1 MHIVAITQWGKIS
14 VGQTSDYQ
22 VFAFPDLDT
31 INRPIAE
38 TKDLAL
44 ALQEVA
50 GSLYDYQ
57 KEVISTKR
65 NQSNDAWLALCKKVE

>member
-1 MHIVAITQWGKIS
+1 MHNVAITQWGTLD
-14 VGQTSDYQ
+14 VGQADDYQ
-22 VFAFPDLDT
+22 VFAFSDLET

-38 TKDLAL
+38 PKDLAL

-50 GSLYDYQ
+50 GGLYDYQ